1 MERERMRRVSIVLV
15 LVCGLMFSACSKPGA
30 VDPKAASPADSKPS
44 SPPASGSDNKAA
56 TQEQG
61 PVVKDSLGLPVQK
74 PGGPGKLLGS
84 YTIAE
89 VHEKGVVTM
98 IPHQISTQF
107 TFLPDGTYSRTSKAR
122 DKANFKDSGQFAIEG
137 EDQLVLK
144 IVMWR
149 GKIQQ
154 PPVVKRHKFSLSEDG
169 MELKMIAK
177 DGKVAVFRR

>member
-1 MERERMRRVSIVLV
+1 MRRVSIGLM
-15 LVCGLMFSACSKPGA
+15 LVCGLVLSACSKPGA
-30 VDPKAASPADSKPS
+30 GDPKVSDPPATSADSKSPSSPASPAD
-44 SPPASGSDNKAA
+44 AKAA

-61 PVVKDSLGLPVQK
+61 PVVKDGLGLPVQK
-74 PGGPGKLLGS
+74 PGGSGKLLGS

-89 VHEKGVVTM
+89 VHENGVVTM
-98 IPHQISTQF
+98 IPHQIATQF

-122 DKANFKDSGQFAIEG
+122 DKANFKDSGQFVIEG
-137 EDQLVLK
+137 QDQLVLK

-154 PPVVKRHKFSLSEDG
+154 PPVEKRHKFSLSEDG

-177 DGKVAVFRR
+177 DGKIAVFRR

>member
-1 MERERMRRVSIVLV
+1 MRRGSLTLLLACGLV
-15 LVCGLMFSACSKPGA
+15 LSGCSKPGA
-30 VDPKAASPADSKPS
+30 GDPQVTAATGSATESKPS
-44 SPPASGSDNKAA
+44 PTPANPVDAKAA

-61 PVVKDSLGLPVQK
+61 PVVKDAFGLPVQK
-74 PGGPGKLLGS
+74 PAGSGKLLGS

-98 IPHQISTQF
+98 IPHQIATQF

-122 DKANFKDSGQFAIEG
+122 DKANFKDSGQFVIEG
-137 EDQLVLK
+137 DDLLILK

-154 PPVVKRHKFSLSEDG
+154 PPVEKRHKFSLSEDG

-177 DGKVAVFRR
+177 DRKIAVFRR